1 MPARNIL
8 VINCGSSSL
17 KFALLNQAHST
28 PLISGLA
35 ERLGTEQ
42 AVLLWWNNQSVRQRL
57 ELPMADHRLA
67 LEQLLPLVDQAC
79 DGQLH
84 AVGHRVVHG
93 GEHFTQ
99 AALIDQTTLAAIEA
113 TVPLAPLHNPA
124 HLIGIS
130 AAMQIYPHLP
140 HVAVFDTAFH
150 QSMPEHA
157 FRYAIAE
164 RFYREHSVRR
174 YGFHGTSHRYVSL
187 RAAQVTNLAVGDS
200 SWLSAHLGNG
210 CSTCAIVDGQ
220 SRDTSM
226 GLTPLEGLVMGTRS
240 GDVDPN
246 LHSHLARSLGWSLAE
261 VDHLLNQQSGLLGLS
276 GLSNDMRSLEQ
287 ARNEGH
293 KAATLA
299 IEVFC
304 YRLAKSLMALSC
316 ALTQLDGLI
325 FTGGIGENSSL
336 VRAKTVGY
344 LSLLG
349 LKIDK
354 TANAHCVGGVT
365 GSIHAPGSPRIL
377 VIPTNEEKQ
386 IADDT
391 RALLQRLKEA

>member
-35 ERLGTEQ
+35 ERLGSAE
-42 AVLLWWNNQSVRQRL
+42 AVLWYWHSQGVRHKKPLSGTDHQS
-57 ELPMADHRLA
+57 A
-67 LEQLLPLVDQAC
+67 LEALLPLVDQAC
-79 DGQLH
+79 GGQLDGI
-84 AVGHRVVHG
+84 GHRVVHG

-99 AALIDQTTLAAIEA
+99 AALINDATLQAIEA

-124 HLIGIS
+124 HLVGIK
-130 AAMQIYPHLP
+130 AAMALYPDLP

-157 FRYAIAE
+157 FRYAIGE
-164 RFYREHSVRR
+164 EFYRKYSVRR
-174 YGFHGTSHRYVSL
+174 YGFHGTSHRYVSM
-187 RAAQVTNLAVGDS
+187 RAAEVTGLAVGDS

-220 SRDTSM
+220 SLDTSM

-246 LHSHLARSLGWSLAE
+246 LHSHLARSLGWSLEE
-261 VDHLLNQQSGLLGLS
+261 VDHLLNHKSGLLGLS

-293 KAATLA
+293 RAATLA

-304 YRLAKSLMALSC
+304 YRLAKSLAAISC
-316 ALTQLDGLI
+316 ALERLDGVI
-325 FTGGIGENSSL
+325 FTGGIGENSAL
-336 VRAKTVGY
+336 VRSKTVGY
-344 LSLLG
+344 LKLLN
-349 LKIDK
+349 LAIDK
-354 TANAHCVGGVT
+354 TANARTIGGVT
-365 GSIHAPGSPRIL
+365 GSIHAQGSPRIL

-391 RALLQRLKEA
+391 RTLLKRMEA